1 MDTRDVAL
9 EIVAEERVGFWSC
22 GFATAS
28 HSVPTALC
36 LFGIK
41 IFIVKNVKLKS

>member
-1 MDTRDVAL
+1 MDTKNVAF
-9 EIVAEERVGFWSC
+9 EILAEERVGFGSC
-22 GFATAS
+22 VFASAS
-28 HSVPTALC
+28 HSLPTALC